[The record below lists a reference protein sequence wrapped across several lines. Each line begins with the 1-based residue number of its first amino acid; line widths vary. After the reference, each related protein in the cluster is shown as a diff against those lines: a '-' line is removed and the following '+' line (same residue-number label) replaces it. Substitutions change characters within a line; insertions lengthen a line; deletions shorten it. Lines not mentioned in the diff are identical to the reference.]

1 MILMITLLEKCG
13 SGVNFDDTDD
23 RVVMDMHKMT
33 RMKMTLL
40 EKKRSGVPLMTLL
53 DTDNTS
59 LMMTLSEKCS
69 NGDYQRT
76 QDDDDF
82 VGEAEEW
89 CPSDDSAHVT
99 PTGLDSHSC

>member
-1 MILMITLLEKCG
+1 MILMMTLFEKCG

-53 DTDNTS
+53 TMLDTGNTA
-59 LMMTLSEKCS
+59 LMMTLSEKYS
-69 NGDYQRT
+69 SGDY
-76 QDDDDF
+76 
-82 VGEAEEW
+82 
-89 CPSDDSAHVT
+89 
-99 PTGLDSHSC
+99 